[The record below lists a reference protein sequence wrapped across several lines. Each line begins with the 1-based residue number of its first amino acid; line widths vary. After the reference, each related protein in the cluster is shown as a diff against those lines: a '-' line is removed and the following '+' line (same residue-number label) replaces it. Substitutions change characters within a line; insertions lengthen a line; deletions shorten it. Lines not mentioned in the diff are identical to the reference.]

1 MAKKA
6 KFTEEDD
13 ALLAELGVEVESK
26 QPKTYNNREQ
36 RIITGF
42 EEIQKF
48 VEEHGRLP
56 THGEDKDIFERLYA
70 VRLDRIRAQE
80 ECTTLLQE
88 LDHQGLLT
96 AAPDAEFSVPDDLE
110 DDELLAQLGVAPEGD
125 SSITKLRHVKSNA
138 EKKAAEEIA
147 NRDRCEDFERF
158 RPLFDRAK
166 EELDKGLRETIQ
178 FRKDAGFTKTDYKEG
193 QFLIVGGQM
202 PISPKSVTTSK
213 PPTAKK
219 TPA

>member
-13 ALLAELGVEVESK
+13 ALLAELGVEVEVK
-26 QPKTYNNREQ
+26 QPKKYNNKEQ
-36 RIITGF
+36 RIIAGF

-96 AAPDAEFSVPDDLE
+96 AAPDAEFSVPDDME

-166 EELDKGLRETIQ
+166 RNWTRASGKPFNSGKMLASPKPTTK
-178 FRKDAGFTKTDYKEG
+178 KDNSSSS
-193 QFLIVGGQM
+193 VGKW